1 VSMAPGLLAV
11 HAHADDE
18 TITMGGTL
26 AHYAARGVRTA
37 NVCCTDGRLAT
48 IVDPEMVE
56 AEVRPR
62 LAEVRRAELEAACAI
77 LGVGEVHWLGYHDSG
92 MEGTEA
98 NRDPESF
105 WMTPLDGVVERLVGI
120 IREFRPDVVVT
131 YDAHG
136 AYGHPDHV
144 QAHRATLLAVEAAQH
159 PRVHPGMG
167 TPWRVSKLYYT
178 AFARSSVLR
187 IIELARLAGMESPF
201 GERAE
206 EVEFGTPDELV
217 TARIDCGDFMEAKR
231 RALIAHRSQISD
243 EFPLMRMPAELVRE
257 HFPTEHYSLAL
268 SRVPVTPPE
277 DDLFAG
283 IAG

>member
-1 VSMAPGLLAV
+1 MAPGLLAV

-48 IVDPEMVE
+48 IVDPTMVE
-56 AEVRPR
+56 EEVRPR
-62 LAEVRRAELEAACAI
+62 LGEVRHAELQAALDI
-77 LGVGEVHWLGYHDSG
+77 LGVGELHWLGYHDSG
-92 MEGTEA
+92 MEGADSNNEP
-98 NRDPESF
+98 DSF
-105 WMTPLDGVVERLVGI
+105 WMTPLEAIVRRLVGI

-144 QAHRATLLAVEAAQH
+144 QAHRAALLAVEAAQH
-159 PRVHPGMG
+159 PRVYPEVGS
-167 TPWRVSKLYYT
+167 PWRVSKLYYT
-178 AFARSSVLR
+178 AFARSTVR
-187 IIELARLAGMESPF
+187 TIIEMAKRAGMESPF
-201 GERAE
+201 GENPE
-206 EVEFGTPDELV
+206 NVEFGTPDELI
-217 TARIDCGDFMEAKR
+217 TARIDCGEFTAVKR
-231 RALIAHRSQISD
+231 RALVAHRSQISD
-243 EFPLMRMPAELVRE
+243 DFPMMRMPEEVLRE
-257 HFPTEHYSLAL
+257 HFPTEHFTLAL
-268 SRVPVTPPE
+268 SRVPVHPPE

>member
-1 VSMAPGLLAV
+1 MAPGLLAV

-26 AHYAARGVRTA
+26 AHYAAGGVRTA

-56 AEVRPR
+56 EEVRPR
-62 LAEVRRAELEAACAI
+62 LGEVRHAELKAACDI
-77 LGVGEVHWLGYHDSG
+77 LGVGELHWLGYHDSG
-92 MEGTEA
+92 MEGSETNA
-98 NRDPESF
+98 DPQSF
-105 WMTPLDGVVERLVGI
+105 WMTPLDSIVERLVGI

-131 YDAHG
+131 YDAFG

-159 PRVHPGMG
+159 PKVYPEVGK
-167 TPWRVSKLYYT
+167 PWRVSKLYYT
-178 AFARSSVLR
+178 AFARSSVLK
-187 IIELARLAGMESPF
+187 IIELARKAGVESPF
-201 GERAE
+201 GENRDGQ
-206 EVEFGTPDELV
+206 EFGTPDELI
-217 TARIDCGDFMEAKR
+217 TARIDCGDFMEVKR
-231 RALIAHRSQISD
+231 RALVAHRSQISAD
-243 EFPLMRMPAELVRE
+243 FPLMKMPVAMVRE
-257 HFPTEHYSLAL
+257 HFPHEHYSLAL
-268 SRVPVTPPE
+268 SRVPVNPPE

>member
-1 VSMAPGLLAV
+1 MAPGLLSV

-26 AHYAARGVRTA
+26 AHYASLGVRTA

-48 IVDPEMVE
+48 IVDPTMVE
-56 AEVRPR
+56 EEVRPR
-62 LAEVRRAELEAACAI
+62 LGEVRHAELTEACAI
-77 LGVGEVHWLGYHDSG
+77 LGVGELHWLGYHDSG

-98 NRDPESF
+98 NRDPEAF
-105 WMTPLDGVVERLVGI
+105 WMTPLDGIVERLVGI
-120 IREFRPDVVVT
+120 IRDFRPDVVVT

-159 PRVHPGMG
+159 ARVYPEVGK
-167 TPWRVSKLYYT
+167 PWRVSKLYYT
-178 AFARSSVLR
+178 AFARSSVLK
-187 IIELARLAGMESPF
+187 IIEMSRMAGMESPF
-201 GERAE
+201 GEDPEA
-206 EVEFGTPDELV
+206 VEFGTPDELI
-217 TARIDCGDFMEAKR
+217 TARIDCGEQIAVKR
-231 RALIAHRSQISD
+231 RALQAHRSQIGAD
-243 EFPLMRMPAELVRE
+243 FPLMRVPEEVLRE

-268 SRVPVTPPE
+268 SRVPVSPPE

>member
-1 VSMAPGLLAV
+1 MNPGLLAV

-26 AHYAARGVRTA
+26 ALYSARGVRTA

-48 IVDPEMVE
+48 IVDPDMVE
-56 AEVRPR
+56 EEVRPV
-62 LAEVRRAELEAACAI
+62 LGEVRRAELSAACEI
-77 LGVGEVHWLGYHDSG
+77 LGVGELHWLGYHDSG
-92 MEGTEA
+92 MVGSET
-98 NRDPESF
+98 NNLPDSF
-105 WMTPLDGVVERLVGI
+105 WMTPLETVVQRLVGI
-120 IREFRPDVVVT
+120 IREFRPDVVAA

-159 PRVHPGMG
+159 PRVYPEIG

-178 AFARSSVLR
+178 AFARSTVRR
-187 IIELARLAGMESPF
+187 IIELARMAGEESPF
-201 GERAE
+201 GDNPDA
-206 EVEFGTPDELV
+206 VEFGTPDELI
-217 TARIDCGDFMEAKR
+217 TARIDFSDFVGVKR
-231 RALIAHRSQISD
+231 RALAAHRSQISAD
-243 EFPLMRMPAELVRE
+243 FPLMKVPEEVVRQ
-257 HFPTEHYSLAL
+257 HFPTEHYTLAI
-268 SRVPVTPPE
+268 SHVPIDAPE

>member
-1 VSMAPGLLAV
+1 MTPGLLAV

-48 IVDPEMVE
+48 IVDPTMVE
-56 AEVRPR
+56 EEVRPR
-62 LAEVRRAELEAACAI
+62 LGEVRRAELEAACEI

-92 MEGTEA
+92 MEGAES
-98 NRDPESF
+98 NSEPDSF
-105 WMTPLDGVVERLVGI
+105 WMTPLETVVRRLVGI
-120 IREFRPDVVVT
+120 VREFRPDVIVT

-159 PRVHPGMG
+159 PRVFPDVA

-178 AFARSSVLR
+178 AFARSSVQR
-187 IIELARLAGMESPF
+187 IIELARKAGMESPF
-201 GERAE
+201 GVDADT
-206 EVEFGTPDELV
+206 VEFGTPDEQI
-217 TARIDCGDFMEAKR
+217 TARIDCGEFTGVKR
-231 RALIAHRSQISD
+231 RALIAHRSQIGSD
-243 EFPLMRMPAELVRE
+243 FPMMRMPEELLRE
-257 HFPTEHYSLAL
+257 HFPTEHFTLAL
-268 SRVPVTPPE
+268 SRVPVSPPE

>member
-1 VSMAPGLLAV
+1 VTAPGLLAV

-18 TITMGGTL
+18 TSTMGGTL

-56 AEVRPR
+56 EEVRPR
-62 LAEVRRAELEAACAI
+62 LGEVRHAELKAACDI

-92 MEGTEA
+92 MEGTAGNSEP
-98 NRDPESF
+98 DSF
-105 WMTPLDGVVERLVGI
+105 WMTPLDSVVRRLVGI

-159 PRVHPGMG
+159 PRVHPGAG
-167 TPWRVSKLYYT
+167 APWRVSKLYYT
-178 AFARSSVLR
+178 AFARSSVLK
-187 IIELARLAGMESPF
+187 IMEMSRLAGMESPF
-201 GERAE
+201 GEDPDA
-206 EVEFGTPDELV
+206 VEFGTPDEMI
-217 TARIDCGDFMEAKR
+217 TARIDCGEFTGVKR
-231 RALIAHRSQISD
+231 RALVAHRSQISGD
-243 EFPLMRMPAELVRE
+243 FPLMRVPEDFLRE
-257 HFPTEHYSLAL
+257 HFPTEHYTLAL
-268 SRVPVTPPE
+268 SRVPVHPPE